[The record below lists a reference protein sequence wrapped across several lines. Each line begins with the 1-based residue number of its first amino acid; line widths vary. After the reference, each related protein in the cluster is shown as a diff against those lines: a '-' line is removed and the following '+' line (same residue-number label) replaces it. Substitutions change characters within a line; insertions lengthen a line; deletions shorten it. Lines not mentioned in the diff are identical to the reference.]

1 MNALL
6 RPTAVVVA
14 VAPLLVCLFGLR
26 FACGLADLGELVRE
40 ARHSEELEWMQR
52 ATFRRM
58 ESKRQVVQE
67 VIAERCSLSEA
78 LAWFR
83 ELEGECPEYAAVVAM
98 VRGRQGP
105 DEERHYRNIIAT
117 AQDLLGERPEE
128 AAAALRRLGE
138 EYRQFR
144 AGRRLRPPRRGGQ

>member
-6 RPTAVVVA
+6 RPAVVVLA
-14 VAPLLVCLFGLR
+14 VAPLAACLFGLR
-26 FACGLADLGELVRE
+26 FTCGLADLGELVRE
-40 ARHSEELEWMQR
+40 AHHSEELEWMRR
-52 ATFRRM
+52 ATCRRM

-67 VIAERCSLSEA
+67 VIAGRCGLGEA

-83 ELEGECPEYAAVVAM
+83 GLEGECPEYAAVVAM